1 VNEKVTSFDVAR
13 RAGVSRSTVSVVL
26 NRSYAVQLSEETRER
41 VFRAAEDLGYR
52 TNAAARML
60 VRGDT
65 ETIALVL
72 SDPTILL
79 EDAFVPQLLHGIRLV
94 NRELGYH
101 VLLDSLDPAGGRSTF
116 KGMVA
121 SRRIDGMIVLNPRT
135 DDPELRQLIDEG
147 YPTVLVG
154 SIRHPQEHS
163 VNFSTREGIHAAAL
177 HLMDGGHTRIGMV
190 TFSPRGLVAT
200 DVRIATLR
208 RSLSGRGLS
217 LADEDIT
224 EGAFSVPSGFDATYS
239 LLSRRPDLTAVFA
252 GNDTIAI
259 GVLSAARA
267 LGRKVPDDL
276 SIVGFDDLPF
286 ARFLDPALTTI
297 RTNGVDHGMKAAN
310 LLIRILRGEPIEQQ
324 RLQSPTELIIRGS
337 TAPIDRSSAS

>member
-1 VNEKVTSFDVAR
+1 MR
-13 RAGVSRSTVSVVL
+13 RPACWC
-26 NRSYAVQLSEETRER
+26 
-41 VFRAAEDLGYR
+41 AAIPKPLPWCCLIRPSSWR
-52 TNAAARML
+52 TPSSPNCCTAS
-60 VRGDT
+60 GWS
-65 ETIALVL
+65 IA
-72 SDPTILL
+72 
-79 EDAFVPQLLHGIRLV
+79 
-94 NRELGYH
+94 ELGYH

-163 VNFSTREGIHAAAL
+163 VNFSTREG
-177 HLMDGGHTRIGMV
+177 T
-190 TFSPRGLVAT
+190 PRGRPAPYGWRPYPHRHGYVFASRPRGNRRPYRNLATVAERT
-200 DVRIATLR
+200 WFVARRRRHHRGCLLRPQWLR
-208 RSLSGRGLS
+208 RHIFLVEQPPRSHQ
-217 LADEDIT
+217 
-224 EGAFSVPSGFDATYS
+224 
-239 LLSRRPDLTAVFA
+239 AVFA

-310 LLIRILRGEPIEQQ
+310 LLIRILRGESSIEQQ